1 MVLSRVWRPFLVAVV
16 HAGNA
21 RRMWGAGRGSQK
33 RFILISVGNGVSACL
48 CACMFTPPLHLL
60 LFLKKPPPSS
70 FPLAGS
76 CCFVL
81 FGVIDVVPNNTTTT
95 GWFIAA
101 LVSSISCNTNNFGAV
116 VHLFIPSTLP
126 FSCPVWFASAPPPSC
141 VCVCVCVCVCL
152 FCFVFDAKLHCIPQ
166 LHACL

>member
-21 RRMWGAGRGSQK
+21 RRMLGAGRGSQK

-70 FPLAGS
+70 FLWLPRVVLCFLVPLMWCQITPPRQDGS
-76 CCFVL
+76 LLLWSPPSLATPTTLGLLCTCL
-81 FGVIDVVPNNTTTT
+81 F
-95 GWFIAA
+95 
-101 LVSSISCNTNNFGAV
+101 
-116 VHLFIPSTLP
+116 
-126 FSCPVWFASAPPPSC
+126 PPPCLFPVQFGLLLHLPHRVC
-141 VCVCVCVCVCL
+141 VCVCVCVCVFVL
-152 FCFVFDAKLHCIPQ
+152 FCF
-166 LHACL
+166 